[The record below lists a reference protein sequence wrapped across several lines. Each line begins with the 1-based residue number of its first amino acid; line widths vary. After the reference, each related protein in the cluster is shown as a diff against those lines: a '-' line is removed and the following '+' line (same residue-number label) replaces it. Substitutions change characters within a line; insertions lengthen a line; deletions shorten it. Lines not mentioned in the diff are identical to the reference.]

1 MAQNVALVTNFTPYK
16 LLVAPMSAADARW
29 YPQVLSATALSG
41 GSWQHRATHN
51 VAQVTKLFGGVGVN
65 AVTLLP
71 WAESTKPGSSIKF
84 RVDVYRGLNAPA
96 ERVYAGSAILGGYL
110 ISAQPYMGVPGD
122 SPIAVTTSGRL
133 FDEITGGTDYW
144 NGVTLQDAAGN
155 NGGARLWFDLHGA
168 EFIAFNVTGGGTG
181 AGRIGCAIAGW

>member
-96 ERVYAGSAILGGYL
+96 ERVYAGSAILGLSSSLSDIGLSIEQQNCGINVEPGDVQGLVDAIVRFTDDREYL
-110 ISAQPYMGVPGD
+110 MHCQHNARHAATTDYSRKINVRRVLNMLQPYLG
-122 SPIAVTTSGRL
+122 I
-133 FDEITGGTDYW
+133 
-144 NGVTLQDAAGN
+144 
-155 NGGARLWFDLHGA
+155 
-168 EFIAFNVTGGGTG
+168 
-181 AGRIGCAIAGW
+181 